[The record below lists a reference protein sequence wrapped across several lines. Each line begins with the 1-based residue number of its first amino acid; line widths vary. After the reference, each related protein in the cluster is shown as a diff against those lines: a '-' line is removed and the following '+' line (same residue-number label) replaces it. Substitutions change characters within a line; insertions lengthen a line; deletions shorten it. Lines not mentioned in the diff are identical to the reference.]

1 MLFFMEVVYGRFLPR
16 PIISSFLDDGLDLV
30 GGIHHVVVMK
40 EWQYQSAKKLLFKL
54 DAEQAH
60 HVSMNALRTAE
71 KLKVLKLLVGKAPK
85 TAPVECMGL
94 TFPNSVGL
102 AAGLDKEGNTI
113 DALGRLGFGFIEI
126 GTITPVPQ
134 AGNPKPRLFRIIEEE
149 AIINRMGFNNCGIE
163 QGVDNVRSAKTYE
176 GIVGFNIGKNKLT
189 PNEDAV
195 SDYLKALRGC
205 WGVADYVTVNI
216 SSPNTPGLRDLQAAD
231 DTARLLEALK
241 KEQVILSERTG
252 LKMPIALKVAPDMGE
267 QQIEELSKVFLN
279 GGLDGLVA
287 TNTTI
292 DREAVKGKPFATQ
305 TGGLS
310 GAPVTVKSTKVIEAF
325 YSHLGDNI
333 PIIGVGGIMNP
344 QDAQD
349 KLDAGAKLIQLYTG
363 FIYHGPPLV
372 HQILAALK

>member
-1 MLFFMEVVYGRFLPR
+1 M
-16 PIISSFLDDGLDLV
+16 
-30 GGIHHVVVMK
+30 
-40 EWQYQSAKKLLFKL
+40 LFKL
-54 DAEQAH
+54 DAETAH
-60 HVSMNALRTAE
+60 DVSMKMLRAAE
-71 KLKVLKLLVGKAPK
+71 GLKVLPVLAGKGMK
-85 TAPVECMGL
+85 SEGLEVECMGL
-94 TFPNSVGL
+94 KFPNPVGL

-126 GTITPVPQ
+126 GTITPVAQP
-134 AGNPKPRLFRIIEEE
+134 GNPEPRLFRIIEDE
-149 AIINRMGFNNCGIE
+149 AIINRMGFNNCGVE
-163 QGVDNVRSAKTYE
+163 QGVKNVSAATTYKKNG

-231 DTARLLEALK
+231 DTARLLAELK
-241 KEQVILSERTG
+241 TEQERLMAETG
-252 LKMPIALKVAPDMGE
+252 VKMPIALKVAPDMGGK
-267 QQIEELSKVFLN
+267 QISDLSKVFLD
-279 GGLDGLVA
+279 GGLECLIA

-292 DREAVKGKPFATQ
+292 DRDVVKGKPNADEA
-305 TGGLS
+305 GGLS
-310 GAPVTVKSTKVIEAF
+310 GAPVTEKSTEVIKAF
-325 YSHLGDNI
+325 YSHLGDNV
-333 PIIGVGGIMNP
+333 PIIGVGGIMSE

-372 HQILAALK
+372 QKILASLNK